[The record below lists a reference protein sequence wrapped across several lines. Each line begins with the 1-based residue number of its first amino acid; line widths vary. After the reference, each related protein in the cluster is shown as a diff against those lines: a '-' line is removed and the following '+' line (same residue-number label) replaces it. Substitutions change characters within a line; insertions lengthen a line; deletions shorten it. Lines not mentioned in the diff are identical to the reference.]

1 MKGQTKRC
9 GLGDT
14 NAQFN
19 VYIANRPPLDEY
31 QYLVC
36 MQPLLTG
43 DIARIAEQTGN
54 HWRKIFNVYA
64 KLAFA
69 LNPQGFATWQLYRD
83 DFLLRENSGQALL
96 FSPPDLA
103 QPGLHLVM
111 GKTYAKTLQLD
122 AELLRADT
130 DFQIDKNK
138 ALLVVPY
145 FDYRQL
151 SNEKLLRLQALIG
164 SMSIAADLQATVVV
178 R

>member
-1 MKGQTKRC
+1 
-9 GLGDT
+9 
-14 NAQFN
+14 
-19 VYIANRPPLDEY
+19 
-31 QYLVC
+31 
-36 MQPLLTG
+36 
-43 DIARIAEQTGN
+43 
-54 HWRKIFNVYA
+54 
-64 KLAFA
+64 
-69 LNPQGFATWQLYRD
+69 
-83 DFLLRENSGQALL
+83 
-96 FSPPDLA
+96 
-103 QPGLHLVM
+103 M

-122 AELLRADT
+122 AELLRVDT